1 MESSTEFEG
10 KSVEEA
16 LERASQA
23 LGVSASEVRYEVV
36 EDGRRGFLGIGT
48 RPVRI
53 RILTEAGS
61 GKRAAGSPSSSAAA
75 PRPPESGYIDDE
87 AESQNKFLNRGERG
101 AGSGGSGGSR
111 AAGPK
116 GGQGR
121 GGGGGARGPS
131 GGRGGDRGRHVHHG
145 VHPAGT
151 RPHDPHEDLPIGAGI
166 PAGAPYSSEEA
177 VRLVA
182 GRVLREM
189 GLELRARLRERD
201 GAIILEL
208 GGTDAA
214 LLLENEGEVIEALQH
229 VLNKILS
236 RDERF
241 ESRVV
246 VDCDG
251 FRSRHDE
258 ATVERAHAAAEE
270 ALRTGKAVQ
279 LEGLNPYE
287 RRLAHLALAENKAIR
302 TYSTGDGAMRTLTV
316 EPAAAAADEA

>member
-10 KSVEEA
+10 KNVEEA
-16 LERASQA
+16 LERACEA

-36 EDGRRGFLGIGT
+36 EDGRKGFLGIGT

-53 RILTEAGS
+53 RILSERDPGARGP
-61 GKRAAGSPSSSAAA
+61 GGAQGQA
-75 PRPPESGYIDDE
+75 PTHVPESGYIDDD
-87 AESQNKFLNRGERG
+87 AESQNKFLNRAERSG
-101 AGSGGSGGSR
+101 PVGGSGGGR
-111 AAGPK
+111 GGAR

-121 GGGGGARGPS
+121 GGGGSKGPR
-131 GGRGGDRGRHVHHG
+131 GGRGGDHNRQMHHG
-145 VHPAGT
+145 VHPGGT
-151 RPHDPHEDLPIGAGI
+151 RPHGRNDDLPIGAGI

-182 GRVLREM
+182 GRILREM

-201 GAIILEL
+201 GAIVLEL
-208 GGTDAA
+208 GGTDST

-229 VLNKILS
+229 LLNKILS

-246 VDCDG
+246 VDCEG

-258 ATVERAHAAAEE
+258 ATVERARAAADE
-270 ALRTGKAVQ
+270 ALRTGKPVQ

-302 TYSTGDGAMRTLTV
+302 TYSTGDGAMRTLNV
-316 EPAAAAADEA
+316 EPASAAADEA

>member
-1 MESSTEFEG
+1 MERHMESSTEFEG
-10 KSVEEA
+10 RTVEEA
-16 LERASQA
+16 VEHACAA
-23 LGVSASEVRYEVV
+23 LGVKAAEIRYEVL
-36 EDGRRGFLGIGT
+36 EDGRTGFLGIGT

-53 RILTEAGS
+53 RVLGGPGAGAP
-61 GKRAAGSPSSSAAA
+61 GTGPGAGRPSAAA
-75 PRPPESGYIDDE
+75 DELDE
-87 AESQNKFLNRGERG
+87 AGESQNTFLNRGEPRRG
-101 AGSGGSGGSR
+101 AGGGPRGG
-111 AAGPK
+111 P
-116 GGQGR
+116 GR
-121 GGGGGARGPS
+121 GGGGPRGPR
-131 GGRGGDRGRHVHHG
+131 GRQGDRSRGVHHG
-145 VHPAGT
+145 VHPGGT
-151 RPHDPHEDLPIGAGI
+151 RPRTQEDDLLIGAGI
-166 PAGAPYSSEEA
+166 PEGAPYSSEEA

-201 GAIILEL
+201 GAIVLEL
-208 GGTDAA
+208 GGADAA
-214 LLLENEGEVIEALQH
+214 LLLENDGEVIEALQH

-258 ATVERAHAAAEE
+258 ATVERARAAAEE
-270 ALRTGKAVQ
+270 ALRTGKPVHV
-279 LEGLNPYE
+279 EGLNPYE

-316 EPAAAAADEA
+316 EPSTAAADEA

>member
-1 MESSTEFEG
+1 MDSSTEFEG

-16 LERASQA
+16 LERAGEA
-23 LGVSASEVRYEVV
+23 LGVNASAIRYEVV

-48 RPVRI
+48 RPVKI
-53 RILTEAGS
+53 RVLS
-61 GKRAAGSPSSSAAA
+61 GAAPKPAAA
-75 PRPPESGYIDDE
+75 AAPESGYIDDE
-87 AESQNKFLNRGERG
+87 AESQNKFLNRAEPRRG
-101 AGSGGSGGSR
+101 GGASGGSGG
-111 AAGPK
+111 AGGP
-116 GGQGR
+116 GGRGAPRGGASR
-121 GGGGGARGPS
+121 GGGPARGS
-131 GGRGGDRGRHVHHG
+131 RGGRGGDRDRHVHHG

-151 RPHDPHEDLPIGAGI
+151 RPHGKEEELPIGAGI
-166 PAGAPYSSEEA
+166 PPGAPYSSEEA

-182 GRVLREM
+182 GKVLREM
-189 GLELRARLRERD
+189 GLELRARLKERD
-201 GAIILEL
+201 EAIVLDL

-214 LLLENEGEVIEALQH
+214 LLLENDGEVIEALQH
-229 VLNKILS
+229 ILNKILA

-258 ATVERAHAAAEE
+258 VTIQRALAAGEE

-287 RRLAHLALAENKAIR
+287 RRLAHVALSENKAIR

-316 EPAAAAADEA
+316 EPASADEA